1 MLRFLFVPILFAFYA
16 MTVRAQ
22 TLPVDTAHTIDEI
35 IVRSRP
41 SQREIIAPRTLKGDA
56 LDQLSSGSIADALRY
71 FAGLQLKDY
80 GGVGGLK
87 TVDIRSMGTHHLGIF
102 YDGIELGNAQ
112 NGQIDLGQFALDN
125 VEEISLYNGQKSAL
139 LQSAADFGNAGN
151 IYIRTRRPIFFPGER
166 YHVRLNAKYGSSDLF
181 SISSL
186 WEQRVSSR
194 VSTSLNACFLSS
206 SGRYRFRYKRVRP
219 DGGIAY
225 DTIAVRQNG
234 DIRAFRTELN
244 INGTIQHGF
253 WNAKL
258 YAYES
263 ERGIPGAIVN
273 NVWRR
278 GERQNDLNVFFQ
290 GRFQRD
296 ITSRFSTRWMT
307 KYAYYRT
314 HYANRDTTQL
324 PVDNRFWQQEAYIS
338 TTNAYEILPGWSAS
352 LAYDFKWNK
361 LNADVY
367 RFVFPQRKSHFASF
381 ATSLERWIIGVQASV
396 LGIFVNDRLRA
407 GSQKNIS
414 RFVPALFLNIRPFSG
429 KTVSFR
435 AFAKQSFR
443 MPTFNDLYYTDVGNA
458 ALRPEKATQFDIGAS
473 LERSFAGF
481 LKNISVQTDVYYNMV
496 DDKII
501 AYPKG
506 QQFRWTMLNLG
517 KVDIRGLDF
526 SSALKFI
533 PFRNS
538 ELNCRLQYT
547 FQSARDVTS
556 SSTSFYHHQI
566 PYIPRHSGS
575 LVLNF
580 DYCGWH
586 LNYSFIYTGERYNEQ
601 ENIQYNY
608 MQPWYTHD
616 ASLQYDFR
624 LKNARCKA
632 ILEVN
637 NLFDQKYDVILN
649 YPMPGLNGAIA
660 LRIDF

>member
-1 MLRFLFVPILFAFYA
+1 
-16 MTVRAQ
+16 
-22 TLPVDTAHTIDEI
+22 
-35 IVRSRP
+35 
-41 SQREIIAPRTLKGDA
+41 
-56 LDQLSSGSIADALRY
+56 
-71 FAGLQLKDY
+71 
-80 GGVGGLK
+80 
-87 TVDIRSMGTHHLGIF
+87 
-102 YDGIELGNAQ
+102 
-112 NGQIDLGQFALDN
+112 
-125 VEEISLYNGQKSAL
+125 
-139 LQSAADFGNAGN
+139 
-151 IYIRTRRPIFFPGER
+151 
-166 YHVRLNAKYGSSDLF
+166 
-181 SISSL
+181 
-186 WEQRVSSR
+186 
-194 VSTSLNACFLSS
+194 
-206 SGRYRFRYKRVRP
+206 
-219 DGGIAY
+219 
-225 DTIAVRQNG
+225 
-234 DIRAFRTELN
+234 
-244 INGTIQHGF
+244 
-253 WNAKL
+253 
-258 YAYES
+258 
-263 ERGIPGAIVN
+263 
-273 NVWRR
+273 
-278 GERQNDLNVFFQ
+278 
-290 GRFQRD
+290 
-296 ITSRFSTRWMT
+296 MT

-407 GSQKNIS
+407 GSQKDIS
-414 RFVPALFLNIRPFSG
+414 RFVPALFLNLRPFSG

-473 LERSFAGF
+473 FERSFAGF

-601 ENIQYNY
+601 ENIQFNY